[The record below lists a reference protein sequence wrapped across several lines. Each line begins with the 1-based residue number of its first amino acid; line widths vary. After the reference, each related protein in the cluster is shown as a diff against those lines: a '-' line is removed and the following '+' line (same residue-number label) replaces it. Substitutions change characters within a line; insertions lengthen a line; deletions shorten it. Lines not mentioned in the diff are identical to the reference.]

1 MKINF
6 PANIKKYGPT
16 ENRTPECQIKEIF
29 FIELFCW
36 PLNTKTRL
44 SVLWFSRY
52 RHGNRLI
59 KIYLIYF
66 FLSTVLFY
74 EIFC

>member
-16 ENRTPECQIKEIF
+16 ENRTPGCQIKENF
-29 FIELFCW
+29 FIKLFCW

-52 RHGNRLI
+52 RGNRLI